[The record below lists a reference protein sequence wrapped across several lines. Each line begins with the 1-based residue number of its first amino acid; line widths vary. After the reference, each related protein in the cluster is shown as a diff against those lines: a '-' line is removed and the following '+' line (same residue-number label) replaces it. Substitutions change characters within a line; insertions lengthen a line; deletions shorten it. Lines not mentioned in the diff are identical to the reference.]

1 MGSTRGS
8 VVVIASL
15 ALTGGCGLGDG
26 GGDAGSEPEPE
37 TVTVT
42 DSTSSTGST
51 SSTSTQETHTETAT
65 ATETVGASSTPTS
78 TPDPA
83 TSSASSDGDLPTE
96 PLEYADAFVRAWG
109 LGDRDDASRFAT
121 STTVSGLFA
130 MDPRGGSSWSR
141 DGEVDQG
148 GRTQVRYTGD
158 DDMVLYVLVDRATAR
173 AGAGDAVV
181 GASLEYEYDPGEESA
196 GISDTTVPETT
207 VATYCD
213 ALVRAWGAG
222 EEGTAEKYATR
233 TAMDGLFGDH
243 TSAGGSGWSR
253 SSSDGWS
260 ATYTNTD
267 GSTLTLFVNS
277 ISVESGLG
285 DGVYYAEFS

>member
-1 MGSTRGS
+1 MGSIRGS
-8 VVVIASL
+8 VVAVASL
-15 ALTGGCGLGDG
+15 ALVGGCGLGDD
-26 GGDAGSEPEPE
+26 GGDTGSDPE

-42 DSTSSTGST
+42 DSTSSTP
-51 SSTSTQETHTETAT
+51 TQETHTETAT
-65 ATETVGASSTPTS
+65 ETATASSTQP
-78 TPDPA
+78 PDPEPDA
-83 TSSASSDGDLPTE
+83 TSRASDDGLPTE
-96 PLEYADAFVRAWG
+96 TLEYADAFVRAWG

-121 STTVSGLFA
+121 PTTVSSLFA
-130 MDPRGGSSWSR
+130 MDPRGGSSWAR

-148 GRTQVRYTGD
+148 ERTQVRYTGD
-158 DDMVLYVLVDRATAR
+158 DDMVLYVLVDRAA
-173 AGAGDAVV
+173 AQSGAGDAVV

-196 GISDTTVPETT
+196 GISDTTVPETS

-243 TSAGGSGWSR
+243 GTAGGSGWSR
-253 SSSDGWS
+253 TSSDDWS

-277 ISVESGLG
+277 VSVESGLG